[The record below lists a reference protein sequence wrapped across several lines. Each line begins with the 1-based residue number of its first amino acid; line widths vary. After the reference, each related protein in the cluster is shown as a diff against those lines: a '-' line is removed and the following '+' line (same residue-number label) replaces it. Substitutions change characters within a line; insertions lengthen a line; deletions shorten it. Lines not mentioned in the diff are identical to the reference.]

1 MRGTSYN
8 RIAGQNISRLEAFS
22 DGIFAVATTLLALDI
37 HAPAAQLIHGEADLQ
52 AALLALLPRVFVWLL
67 SFMTLGIFWMGQQTL
82 LHATARGNRDFTWL
96 QLGFL
101 VCVTLMPFSTQLMAE
116 FITLRTALLL
126 YRANSALLGGFLL
139 VSWRVAFRDHLLEQ
153 DERALHASAVYRR
166 IIIAQSLY
174 AFGAALCV
182 FGTAWSIGFIMLV
195 QLNYVLSPRLGF
207 LQRL

>member
-1 MRGTSYN
+1 MFGTNYN
-8 RIAGQNISRLEAFS
+8 RIAGQNVGRLEAFS
-22 DGIFAVATTLLALDI
+22 DGVFAVAVTLLALDI
-37 HAPAAQLIHGEADLQ
+37 HAPAAELIHGEADLQ
-52 AALLALLPRVFVWLL
+52 AALLTLLPRVFVWLL

-82 LHATARGNRDFTWL
+82 LHAVARGNRDFTWL

-126 YRANSALLGGFLL
+126 YWANSALLGGFLFA
-139 VSWRVAFRDHLLEQ
+139 SWRVAFRESLLQ
-153 DERALHASAVYRR
+153 NDERAPAAHSVYRR
-166 IIIAQSLY
+166 IIVAQSLY

-182 FGTAWSIGFIMLV
+182 ISTGWSIGFIMMV
-195 QLNYVLSPRLGF
+195 QLNYVLAPRLGF